1 MDYYLLPGAMTEQE
15 LMASVYLLKG
25 TVFQALDNHQF
36 AAQCFKLALKVQL
49 YLETGLFYTTT

>member
-1 MDYYLLPGAMTEQE
+1 MTEQE

-49 YLETGLFYTTT
+49 YPETGLFYTTT